1 MSLPEGP
8 PGTFSFLPPSLS
20 LLEICLVEGPVPG
33 AGSHLSS
40 QVTFPEGSRTPPG
53 PPRLSFERC
62 PQTGSGQPQAKAL
75 LSTAVQKGSGQE
87 EMEQEGQTADEH
99 RQPQLPAGMSHK
111 TSLPRQ
117 SARGLALATADCR
130 EAGVVPCQ
138 TRVSSQAKHGRPI
151 SSPSS
156 WDNSS
161 PPQRGLSWS
170 PAGPSLGFRFSHVN
184 NPQSTQ

>member
-40 QVTFPEGSRTPPG
+40 QVIFPEGSRIPPG
-53 PPRLSFERC
+53 PPGLSFERC
-62 PQTGSGQPQAKAL
+62 PQTGSGQSQAKAL

-99 RQPQLPAGMSHK
+99 HQPQLPAGMSHK
-111 TSLPRQ
+111 TSLAKTECP
-117 SARGLALATADCR
+117 GTCLGHCR
-130 EAGVVPCQ
+130 L
-138 TRVSSQAKHGRPI
+138 
-151 SSPSS
+151 
-156 WDNSS
+156 
-161 PPQRGLSWS
+161 QRSRCG
-170 PAGPSLGFRFSHVN
+170 SLPDQDF
-184 NPQSTQ
+184 